1 MGTKGIS
8 AIAGAVLVA
17 MAFDP
22 VTVLAK
28 LAYGLF
34 GAAAGSIVG
43 QTIEAEA
50 VNVKKQLEE
59 MKSYRDYMTFKKGT
73 VQAEATS

>member
-1 MGTKGIS
+1 MGTRGIA
-8 AIAGAVLVA
+8 AIAGAILVA
-17 MAFDP
+17 MAFEP
-22 VTVLAK
+22 TTIMVK
-28 LAYGLF
+28 IAYGLF

-43 QTIEAEA
+43 QTIESEA

-59 MKSYRDYMTFKKGT
+59 MKTYREYVAFKKGP

>member
-1 MGTKGIS
+1 MGARGIS
-8 AIAGAVLVA
+8 AIAGAVIVA
-17 MAFDP
+17 MAFEP
-22 VTVLAK
+22 VTVMAK
-28 LAYGLF
+28 IAYGLF

-43 QTIEAEA
+43 ETIESEA

-59 MKSYRDYMTFKKGT
+59 MKTYREYVAFKKGP

>member
-1 MGTKGIS
+1 MGARGIA

-17 MAFDP
+17 MAFEP
-22 VTVLAK
+22 TTIMVK
-28 LAYGLF
+28 IAYGLF

-43 QTIEAEA
+43 ETIEAEA

-59 MKSYRDYMTFKKGT
+59 MKTYREYMAFKKGP